1 MAPPLQVVVA
11 GGGPAALATLNGVK
25 TLARALVAFTIV
37 APETETPALRHTARA
52 TRAELYG
59 GRVAVVDSHRHE
71 VRLVDGRRV
80 RYDLLVLAV
89 GAHPQVPYGRART
102 FFGGRPGAVAVTRD
116 RLVADLVDR
125 HIRSLAFVAPSPIG
139 WTLPLY
145 ELALQT
151 GAAARSLGLDV
162 PLRLLTPETIP
173 LELFG
178 TTHAA
183 ALRAWMDESGVT
195 FRGGVDVLELPG
207 GVLREGRDGVRFVR
221 ERTVALAREAGP
233 ALTGVPA
240 DGDGFVVTDGF
251 GAVRGLADVFAAGAC
266 TAYPLRQQE
275 LAEQQGLAV
284 AKAIAQRAGV
294 AVTPEPWQ
302 PLVRG
307 ILDAGGDRTLALRR
321 GGVATAVGPR
331 FDPVA
336 TPSPRAAAAGP
347 CTSM

>member
-11 GGGPAALATLNGVK
+11 GGGPAALATLNGLK
-25 TLARALVAFTIV
+25 TLARGLVALSVV
-37 APETETPALRHTARA
+37 APETETPALRHAARA
-52 TRAELYG
+52 NRAELYG
-59 GRVAVVDSHRHE
+59 GRVGVVDSRRHE

-89 GAHPQVPYGRART
+89 GAQPQIPYGRART

-116 RLVADLVDR
+116 RLVADIADR
-125 HIRSLAFVAPSPIG
+125 HIRSLAFVVPSRIG

-151 GAAARSLGLDV
+151 GGAARALGLDV
-162 PLRLLTPETIP
+162 PLRLLTPEAMP

-183 ALRAWMDESGVT
+183 TLRAWLDESGVT

-221 ERTVALAREAGP
+221 ERTVALAPEAGP
-233 ALTGVPA
+233 ALTGVPS
-240 DGDGFVVTDGF
+240 DGDGFVPVDEL
-251 GAVRGLADVFAAGAC
+251 GAVRGLPDVFAAGAC
-266 TAYPLRQQE
+266 TAHPIRQRE
-275 LAEQQGLAV
+275 LAEQQGCALAEV
-284 AKAIAQRAGV
+284 IARRAGV
-294 AVTPEPWQ
+294 AVTPAPWQ

-307 ILDAGGDRTLALRR
+307 ILDAGGDRQLALHR
-321 GGVATAVGPR
+321 GGVATAGAPR
-331 FDPVA
+331 CLPA
-336 TPSPRAAAAGP
+336 GTPSPRAAVAAP
-347 CTSM
+347 CTST